1 MADVVLFHSIRG
13 LRPAEHAAA
22 ERMRAAGHS
31 VIVPDLFD
39 GRATDS
45 VDEGFALE
53 AEIGWERICE
63 RAEAAVA
70 GLPPATVLA
79 GVSMGAGVVG
89 HLWPQRPQTAG
100 VLLLHGVTELPP
112 APRAIPLQVHL
123 AEPDE
128 YETEDWVEAVV
139 QAAAE
144 AGIAAEVFRYPGRRA
159 LFHRRDASGL

>member
-1 MADVVLFHSIRG
+1 
-13 LRPAEHAAA
+13 
-22 ERMRAAGHS
+22 MRAAGHS
-31 VIVPDLFD
+31 VVVPDLFD
-39 GRATDS
+39 GRTTES

-70 GLPPATVLA
+70 GLPAATVLA

-89 HLWPQRPQTAG
+89 HLWPRRPQTAG
-100 VLLLHGVTELPP
+100 VLLLHGVAELPP
-112 APRAIPLQVHL
+112 APRAVPLQVHL

-128 YETEDWVEAVV
+128 YETEDWVEVMV

-144 AGIAAEVFRYPGRRA
+144 AGIAAEVFRYPGAGHYFTDATLPDYASEAAA
-159 LFHRRDASGL
+159 LTWQRVLAFLDGPGR